1 MEQGEIKTT
10 ATQVGKRSFK
20 VTCLQLEKEKL
31 ILMSNGVVGK
41 ESLEEYKQRW
51 SIEI

>member
-1 MEQGEIKTT
+1 MEQGEIKTA

-20 VTCLQLEKEKL
+20 VTCLQLEKL

-41 ESLEEYKQRW
+41 EALEE
-51 SIEI
+51 